1 MQRSD
6 VRLNKGILVIIVIA
20 ILVLVLLLVGYWTR
34 AAYREAQ
41 IAASLTPELVVKA
54 FQDAGFETNDVRGM
68 DYYPGPMP
76 PGQYGTR
83 FSIETS
89 DEIVHVF
96 VVLYNSNEEAR
107 KAAIAINELNRQ
119 MGGTYG
125 YAFHRGPILLDV
137 AAYNEQVARELY
149 AVLKAIE

>member
-1 MQRSD
+1 MQRSWI
-6 VRLNKGILVIIVIA
+6 RSNKGILVIIVIA
-20 ILVLVLLLVGYWTR
+20 VLVLVLLLLGFWVR
-34 AAYREAQ
+34 AAYRKAQ

-54 FQDAGFETNDVRGM
+54 FQDAGFKTNDVRDM

-83 FSIETS
+83 FSMETS

-96 VVLYNSNEEAR
+96 VVLYNSDEEAR
-107 KAAIAINELNRQ
+107 RAAIAINELNLQ

-125 YAFHRGPILLDV
+125 YAFYRGPILLDI
-137 AAYNEQVARELY
+137 AAYNEQVAREFY